1 MLSRASVLG
10 FAVAMACNAAAAPLP
25 VRQVVLYKH
34 GVGYFERSGQLAAG
48 ESGKLEFKA
57 SEMNDVLKSIMVTE
71 RGGAGVK
78 ALRYDASEPFAQK
91 LGEFP
96 FRLGERQPITTLFDQ
111 LKGAR
116 LEVTLAGESIAGA
129 IVGARTVPGTQ
140 QRGEND
146 QVSLMTDAGDL
157 RTLDLSAA
165 SRVRLADAA
174 LQKQLGA
181 YLQTLLQSRSNDRRV
196 VTIASTQAKQR
207 DISIGYVIPMP
218 VWKSSYR
225 LLFQGAGQALLEGWA
240 IVDNTTGEDWN
251 EVSLSMVSGRPV
263 SFISPLYEPR
273 YLARPTVQLAED
285 RAVAPQV
292 FAGAVGRAESAAPA
306 PAPASARALAR
317 PAAPAAAFSESV
329 AERAR
334 ADKSSVEAVAEA
346 GELGDLF
353 EYRIAGPVTI
363 AKSESAMLPFVQQR
377 IAARKISV
385 YSNLNLS
392 DLTAAHPMNA
402 AELTNSTGKTLDG
415 GSITVYEGGAYGGE
429 ALVDTLKAG
438 DKRLIGYGV
447 DLGTRVGTQF
457 ESGSE
462 IVREVRLNRGVLTSR
477 MAVQETRT
485 YTIRNVDKAAKT
497 LVIEQP
503 ARPGFVLVGRKPTE
517 QTANAYRFEL
527 KLDADSTQKFA
538 VVEERS
544 YETTMAVA
552 NMASDAIV
560 VFVQNKSVSES
571 ARRQLEQVVQAKQ
584 GIAALEARVRG
595 SDKEIQTINADQ
607 ERIRRNI
614 ASLNAVA
621 GQQQTVQNYASQLAA
636 QEAQLA
642 SLRDAKAEQERQLA
656 AARQQLEKL
665 IVSLTF

>member
-10 FAVAMACNAAAAPLP
+10 IAAAMACNSLAAPLP

-96 FRLGERQPITTLFDQ
+96 FRLGERQSIATLFDQ

-116 LEVTLAGESIAGA
+116 LEVTLAGETIAGA

-146 QVSLMTDAGDL
+146 QVTLMTDSGDL

-207 DISIGYVIPMP
+207 DISVGYVVPMP

-225 LLFQGAGQALLEGWA
+225 LMFQGAGQALLEGWA

-292 FAGAVGRAESAAPA
+292 FAGAMGRVASAA

-317 PAAPAAAFSESV
+317 PAAPAAAFSEAV

-334 ADKSSVEAVAEA
+334 ADKSSVEPVAEA

-363 AKSESAMLPFVQQR
+363 AKNESAMLPFVQQR
-377 IAARKISV
+377 IAARKLSV
-385 YSNLNLS
+385 YSNLALS

-415 GSITVYEGGAYGGE
+415 GPITIYEGGAYGGE
-429 ALVDTLKAG
+429 ALIDTLKAG

-457 ESGSE
+457 ESGSD

-485 YTIRNVDKAAKT
+485 YAIRNVDKAAKT

-544 YETTMAVA
+544 YETTTAVA

-560 VFVQNKSVSES
+560 VILQNKSVSES

-621 GQQQTVQNYASQLAA
+621 GQQQTVQSYASQLAA

-656 AARQQLEKL
+656 VARQQLEKL